1 MARRGLSVCAFFV
14 SVATAYVPATLA
26 GEPDGAALLK
36 QADKAL
42 REAPSLSLKVT
53 ARGIGAKA
61 IRTPEV
67 HAEVKLAKAGKKAD
81 FPWLFRVEGST
92 AWTDASRIAQA
103 PKGKDAIELPA
114 AGEAKFT
121 TAFDGKV
128 VRTLRDKLS
137 IEGPWRVRDES
148 MREGAGFAL
157 VWLERWPE
165 LITDPFSGEPAL
177 KTRLEGVGSVDGT
190 PCDIVYVDYSDLNDP
205 TLFDGWWHLAQSDHL
220 PRRIELNFR
229 ENAGDGFAIISITPD
244 SSATFDAESFA
255 LAAPEGYT
263 VRQAK
268 EPERASRSARGG
280 GGGGGGEAGPPIK
293 VGDLAPDFSL
303 EDPQG
308 KLHNLS
314 DYRGKVVLLD
324 FWATWCG
331 PCRAAMPGM
340 QKLHEK
346 FGEKGLVVLGMNS
359 WENDDPVAF
368 MKDQGFTYQ
377 LLLKAD
383 EAAAKYMVTGIPTF
397 YLIGPDGR
405 IVDGSVGFD
414 RNAEERLGAKIEPLL
429 PKN

>member
-1 MARRGLSVCAFFV
+1 MIRLSVRSAC
-14 SVATAYVPATLA
+14 VALVTSLSTALA
-26 GEPDGAALLK
+26 ADPDGATLLK
-36 QADKAL
+36 QADAAL
-42 REAPSLSLKVT
+42 RGAESLTLKVH
-53 ARGIGAKA
+53 AHAIGAKA

-67 HAEVKLAKAGKKAD
+67 RAEVRLAKAGKKAD
-81 FPWLFRVEGST
+81 FPWAFRVEGAT
-92 AWTDASRIAQA
+92 HWTDASRAAQA
-103 PKGKDAIELPA
+103 PKGADALELPA
-114 AGEAKFT
+114 AGESRFT

-128 VRTLRDKLS
+128 VRTLREKLS
-137 IEGPWRVRDES
+137 IEGAWRVRDEA
-148 MREGAGFAL
+148 MREGAGFAIA
-157 VWLERWPE
+157 WLERWPE
-165 LITDPFSGEPAL
+165 LVSDPFSGEAAL
-177 KTRLEGVGSVDGT
+177 KTRLEGTGAVEGT

-205 TLFDGWWHLAQSDHL
+205 SLFDGWWYIGRSDHL
-220 PRRIELNFR
+220 PRRVELNFR
-229 ENAGDGFAIISITPD
+229 ENAGDGFIVVDITPQ
-244 SSATFDAESFA
+244 SGASFDAASLA

-268 EPERASRSARGG
+268 EPDRASRSARGG

-308 KLHNLS
+308 KIHNLS

-346 FGEKGLVVLGMNS
+346 FGAKGLVVLGMNS

-368 MKDQGFTYQ
+368 MKDQGITYQ

-429 PKN
+429 PKD